1 MAGGTGI
8 VGTSGAVSNST
19 FVWTVPASNAV
30 ILAGSNSAIF
40 FPVATGSNTGTV
52 FVSSTNSS
60 FSVGYNNFTIEGW
73 YNVQTGA
80 ANWSNSSL
88 FCLFNGAAPNPYQY
102 VYLQYGAGTYGVFY
116 NGAVAGY
123 TSNYPDANNSWNH
136 IALVRS
142 GATTSGGSGN
152 LTLYRNGT
160 SIINVP
166 LSGAGPTSIMN
177 ISAANTLYVGAT
189 PANSTFYWGSWQGM
203 LSDFRFCNTAV
214 YTGSFSPPP
223 RGTLSTSQGGAGS
236 NVAPIVSTST
246 LSLVKPV
253 AGVANDIVNTTS
265 VTLGNTVTALA
276 PTGLGGTAAPSN
288 VAASWT
294 FGGTSSIATAVGSPY
309 YALGNLFTI
318 ETWVYPSNFTST
330 PRVICQSN
338 STNSIDVA
346 LTTTGYVTCCNGRFT
361 TTTQAMTASNWYHVA
376 VVCANGVPS
385 VYINGTS
392 ATLTGTTSGIN
403 LTDTAN
409 TIQVGAGPGALTKFT
424 GQIGGVRILK
434 GTALY
439 TSNFTKPST
448 YFTNITNTVLLMLPD
463 YSTLDH
469 SFLFANTTATTISYS
484 TSLKPF

>member
-1 MAGGTGI
+1 MAGGAGV

-40 FPVATGSNTGTV
+40 FPVASGANNGTA
-52 FVSSTNSS
+52 FISSTNSN
-60 FSVGYNNFTIEGW
+60 FSIGYNNFTIEGW
-73 YNVQTGA
+73 YAYQTV
-80 ANWSNSSL
+80 NWSNSSL
-88 FCLFNGAAPNPYQY
+88 FCLFNSSASPLTPYQH
-102 VYLQYGAGTYGVFY
+102 VFLQYGAGTYNLFY
-116 NGAVAGY
+116 NNALAG
-123 TSNYPDANNSWNH
+123 TSTSYPDANNSWNH

-166 LSGAGPTSIMN
+166 LSGAGATSITN
-177 ISAANTLYVGAT
+177 ISTANTMYVGAT
-189 PANSTFYWGSWQGM
+189 PANTTFYWGSWQGM
-203 LSDFRFCNTAV
+203 ISDFRFCNTAV
-214 YTGSFSPPP
+214 YTGSFSPPA
-223 RGTLSTSQGGAGS
+223 RGTLSTSQGGAGT
-236 NVAPIVSTST
+236 NVAPISTTST

-253 AGVANDIVNTTS
+253 AGVANDVVGSTITVGNTTGQ
-265 VTLGNTVTALA
+265 TF
-276 PTGLGGTAAPSN
+276 GLGGTAAPSN

-294 FGGTSSIATAVGSPY
+294 FGGTSSIATTVGSPY

-346 LTTTGYVTCCNGRFT
+346 LTTTGYVTCCNGLFT
-361 TTTQAMTASNWYHVA
+361 TTTQPMTASNWYHVA

-409 TIQVGAGPGALTKFT
+409 TIQIGAGPGALTKFT
-424 GQIGGVRILK
+424 GQISGVRILK

-448 YFTNITNTVLLMLPD
+448 YFTNITNTVLLMNPD
-463 YSTLDH
+463 YSALDY